1 MFDNVK
7 SEDFGQQVDYKNL
20 SSIRSVDYPSEQ
32 NTESSLTRNSEFTN
46 DRTILVN
53 QQRDT
58 SQLPVS
64 VFDVALYILKQLKH
78 PCSTMK
84 LHKLLYYC
92 QAWSLVW
99 DDRPLFSQRIE
110 AWANGPVVRN
120 LFNFHKGMYEISA
133 QDMSIGDERNLS
145 QEQKDTI
152 DTVLNYYGSKNVQWL
167 INQTHIEKPWR
178 EARKGLSPDERGT
191 NEISLD
197 SMTEYYSSL
206 K

>member
-1 MFDNVK
+1 
-7 SEDFGQQVDYKNL
+7 
-20 SSIRSVDYPSEQ
+20 
-32 NTESSLTRNSEFTN
+32 
-46 DRTILVN
+46 
-53 QQRDT
+53 
-58 SQLPVS
+58 
-64 VFDVALYILKQLKH
+64 
-78 PCSTMK
+78 
-84 LHKLLYYC
+84 
-92 QAWSLVW
+92 
-99 DDRPLFSQRIE
+99 
-110 AWANGPVVRN
+110 
-120 LFNFHKGMYEISA
+120 MYEISA